1 MAVKRVPQTSE
12 YALVGAM
19 EVAVMHQLRMAAL
32 SSSDK
37 GYDFLLMMVG
47 WYLEDDAIYVVTD
60 YMPGGT
66 LSTFLQS
73 LDTSSDQAQLVKL
86 RSFVRQITNGMLCLE
101 KHGLVHRDLAARNI
115 LLTENEQIKVYIFLS
130 QFT

>member
-1 MAVKRVPQTSE
+1 
-12 YALVGAM
+12 
-19 EVAVMHQLRMAAL
+19 MHQLRIAAL
-32 SSSDK
+32 SSNDE

-47 WYLEDDAIYVVTD
+47 WYLEKDAIYVVTD

-66 LSTFLQS
+66 LSSYLQS
-73 LDTSSDQAQLVKL
+73 LDTSSDQTQLVKL

-115 LLTENEQIKVYIFLS
+115 LLTEDEQIKVNIF
-130 QFT
+130 